1 MGTIYRLLITGY
13 SEMAIQ
19 ILLELIPIILIAI
32 ISLIFGIL
40 NYRTNK
46 KILKKMEGMESK

>member
-1 MGTIYRLLITGY
+1 
-13 SEMAIQ
+13 MAIQ